1 MWSDGRRERMGLRVQ
16 DGERREKKSETRCI
30 PIDGDVDSDRP
41 FTTCLSRKFQQD
53 TKEALC
59 LLGLKKKI
67 ARLYAHEPERYQKEE
82 DQGQTGKSRGQGR
95 KGSMP
100 KAEIIPVK
108 RKRGRPPKNKT
119 KHETPKHAITTEGQ
133 QLKCMPHSEEPLK
146 VRTSRS
152 RGKRE
157 TKSVIRAL
165 APLRMCPVRR
175 ARPSKRS
182 LLIDDGSNS
191 SSCSDF
197 VEDDE
202 EGQGEEEVGADVKKV
217 SRRRRRK
224 LFSDEALALQLH
236 LDLNAPMLRRR
247 RRSGGLMS
255 PSSSEQ

>member
-1 MWSDGRRERMGLRVQ
+1 MGLLLQ
-16 DGERREKKSETRCI
+16 DNERREKKSETRCVRM
-30 PIDGDVDSDRP
+30 DGDVDSNRP
-41 FTTCLSRKFQQD
+41 FTTCLRRNFQQD

-67 ARLYAHEPERYQKEE
+67 ARLYAHEPERHQKEE
-82 DQGQTGKSRGQGR
+82 ENQGLTGKSHGRGR
-95 KGSMP
+95 KRSTP
-100 KAEIIPVK
+100 KTEAIPAR

-119 KHETPKHAITTEGQ
+119 KQETPKHEIPTEGQ
-133 QLKCMPHSEEPLK
+133 QWKCMPHSEEPLK
-146 VRTSRS
+146 VRISRS

-165 APLRMCPVRR
+165 APPRLCPARR

-191 SSCSDF
+191 SSCSDS
-197 VEDDE
+197 VEEE
-202 EGQGEEEVGADVKKV
+202 EGHGEEEVDVDVKNV
-217 SRRRRRK
+217 SKRRRRRK
-224 LFSDEALALQLH
+224 LFNDEALALQLH

-255 PSSSEQ
+255 PSSTEQ